1 MVSFRLEA
9 SPLSDARTAAEA
21 EVPWTLTRS
30 AVADDDDD
38 NNDEA
43 FVRGGSPSCATHPA
57 HPVYRLDHSPCMMP

>member
-30 AVADDDDD
+30 AVADDD

-43 FVRGGSPSCATHPA
+43 SFMGAARLVLFIPLILFIGLTTPSVRCHK
-57 HPVYRLDHSPCMMP
+57 